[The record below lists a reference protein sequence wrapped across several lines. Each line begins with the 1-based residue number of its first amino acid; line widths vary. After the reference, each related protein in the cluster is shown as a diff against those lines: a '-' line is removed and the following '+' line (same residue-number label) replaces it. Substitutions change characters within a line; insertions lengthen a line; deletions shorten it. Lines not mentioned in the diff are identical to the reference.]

1 MKRIRIVG
9 LLIAIA
15 ACAAIGG
22 CKEEG
27 PAERA
32 GKKID
37 EAAEKA
43 GNAVEDAGDKVKDA
57 VDR

>member
-9 LLIAIA
+9 LLIAIVA
-15 ACAAIGG
+15 STAIGG
-22 CKEEG
+22 CKKEG

-43 GNAVEDAGDKVKDA
+43 ANAVEDSGDKAKDA

>member
-1 MKRIRIVG
+1 MRRVRIVG
-9 LLIAIA
+9 VLIAIT
-15 ACAAIGG
+15 ACTAIGA
-22 CKEEG
+22 CKKEG

-37 EAAEKA
+37 DAAEKA
-43 GNAVEDAGDKVKDA
+43 ANAVEDAGDKAKDA

>member
-9 LLIAIA
+9 FLIAIA
-15 ACAAIGG
+15 VGTAIGG
-22 CKEEG
+22 CRKEG

-43 GNAVEDAGDKVKDA
+43 GNAVEDAGDRAKDA